1 MMPEGKSADYERLR
15 RRLREVREYL
25 NLSQQFVAQQ
35 SGLGRTA
42 IADIERG
49 ARNVNSLELQR
60 LAKIY
65 RHPVSYFLDE
75 SAAVVASSETLD
87 ALNRAAA
94 DLSDEDRAEVLRF
107 AQFLRF
113 YGSTSEK
120 QKT

>member
-1 MMPEGKSADYERLR
+1 MIPEGKGADYERLR

-75 SAAVVASSETLD
+75 NAAIVASSETLD

-113 YGSTSEK
+113 YGSASEK

>member
-1 MMPEGKSADYERLR
+1 MMPEGKGADYERLR

-75 SAAVVASSETLD
+75 GAAIVASSETLD